1 MLTMPGDCI
10 ISGTGKKQRK
20 RLPERETLTAKLLNN
35 KPRRLI
41 AMPIEEM
48 LELVKERLQI
58 EDDSRDLLISDVIQE
73 CLSYCNLKEPPAE
86 LEPFIR
92 RKIKTILDYEAENGA
107 NVVFDVET
115 IKEGDI
121 SITYNTDEVSRE
133 TIYGLSDQDKRLLA
147 RYRRLRR

>member
-1 MLTMPGDCI
+1 
-10 ISGTGKKQRK
+10 
-20 RLPERETLTAKLLNN
+20 
-35 KPRRLI
+35 
-41 AMPIEEM
+41 MPIEEM
-48 LELVKERLQI
+48 LEIVKQNLKI
-58 EDDSRDLLISDVIQE
+58 EDDSKDLLIIDVIRE

-115 IKEGDI
+115 IKEGDT

-133 TIYGLSDQDKRLLA
+133 TIYSLSDKDKRVLA
-147 RYRRLRR
+147 QYRRLRR

>member
-1 MLTMPGDCI
+1 
-10 ISGTGKKQRK
+10 
-20 RLPERETLTAKLLNN
+20 
-35 KPRRLI
+35 
-41 AMPIEEM
+41 MPIEEM
-48 LELVKERLQI
+48 LEIVKQNLKI
-58 EDDSRDLLISDVIQE
+58 EDDSKDLLIIDVIRE

-92 RKIKTILDYEAENGA
+92 RKVKAIIDYEAETGGSS
-107 NVVFDVET
+107 VFDVT
-115 IKEGDI
+115 SIKEGDA

>member
-1 MLTMPGDCI
+1 
-10 ISGTGKKQRK
+10 
-20 RLPERETLTAKLLNN
+20 
-35 KPRRLI
+35 
-41 AMPIEEM
+41 MPIEEM
-48 LELVKERLQI
+48 PEIVKQNLKI
-58 EDDSRDLLISDVIQE
+58 EDDSKDLLIIDVIRE

-115 IKEGDI
+115 IKEGDT

-133 TIYGLSDQDKRLLA
+133 TIYSLSDKDKRVLA
-147 RYRRLRR
+147 QYRRLRR

>member
-1 MLTMPGDCI
+1 M
-10 ISGTGKKQRK
+10 
-20 RLPERETLTAKLLNN
+20 TL
-35 KPRRLI
+35 
-41 AMPIEEM
+41 EE
-48 LELVKERLQI
+48 LKDLVKINLGIQES
-58 EDDSRDLLISDVIQE
+58 DKDLIILDVIQE
-73 CLSYCNLKEPPAE
+73 CLSYCNLKEPPTE

-115 IKEGDI
+115 IKEGDT

-133 TIYGLSDQDKRLLA
+133 TIYGLSGQDKRLLA